1 MKIDIDTHIHTEL
14 SKCCQDPG
22 RTPESVADELSQRG
36 FRLIAI
42 TDHFWDNPAYPPNQW
57 LIKHPRGPAE
67 VQAKHIRNAHFPI
80 RVLASCEAD
89 MQGVGRI
96 GITPESKAVFDF
108 VSVAADHFQL
118 RDFVDQ
124 PNPPTPENMARL
136 MIDMHLDAV
145 RSGLAD
151 VLLHPMFA
159 SSYDSIY
166 DKTMECI
173 SDAELFDVLAETAA
187 HDVVMEINCGLLKG
201 CDTGRFSMD
210 TLIRLFETAKKAGC
224 KFTIGSDSHCPAHFQ
239 LYGLAEDFTNRIG
252 LTEDDIHPRFRG

>member
-1 MKIDIDTHIHTEL
+1 MKIDIDTHIHTDL

-22 RTPESVADELSQRG
+22 RSPECVADELSKRG

-42 TDHFWDNPAYPPNQW
+42 TDHFWDNPACPANWW
-57 LIKHPRGPAE
+57 LLRHPRSAAE
-67 VQAKHIRNAHFPI
+67 DQAEHIRNAKFPI
-80 RVLASCEAD
+80 KVLASCEAD

-96 GITPESKAVFDF
+96 GITPESKEIFDF
-108 VSVAADHFQL
+108 VSVSADHFQL

-124 PNPPTPENMARL
+124 PNPATPENMARL

-166 DKTMECI
+166 DKTLECI
-173 SDAELFDVLAETAA
+173 SDTELFDVLAETAA
-187 HDVVMEINCGLLKG
+187 HDVVMEINCGVLKG
-201 CDTGRFSMD
+201 CDMGRFSME
-210 TLIRLFETAKKAGC
+210 TLLRLFETAKKAGC

-239 LYGLAEDFTNRIG
+239 LYGLAEDFTNRLG
-252 LTEDDIHPRFRG
+252 LTEDDIHPRFRA